1 MKDERLKN
9 GGMQFITHYTERYSY
24 LDAARM
30 ALEGGC
36 RWVQL
41 RMKDTPVE
49 TIEPVALEVQAL
61 CRQYGATFIID
72 DHVELARKLHA
83 DGVHLGKKDMPIA
96 DARRILGAEY
106 IIGGTANTFEDVLQ
120 HYKAGADYIGCGP
133 FRYTTTKK
141 NLSPILGLEGYR
153 SIGEEEQ
160 PMLLLL
166 ILADDFTGALDT
178 GVQFAACGIATRV
191 VVGEQVDFA
200 ANDAAV
206 LVVDTE
212 TRHLPAAEAYAVI
225 AKLTR
230 EAMSAGVFS
239 IYKKTDSALRGNIGA
254 ELSALLKTSGERQLP
269 FLPAFPQ
276 IDRVTRDGVHYISG
290 VPVTESPFG
299 IDPFEPV
306 RHARVTE
313 LIGEQ
318 TDVPAHS
325 FPTLKEDE
333 AVPEQEG
340 ILVFDAGSL
349 DDLASTG
356 RALFQNGKPRLMA
369 GCAGFAALLPDLMKM
384 TERRT
389 VTMPKLD
396 PRLLVVCGSV
406 NSITLRQ
413 LDVAEQNGFSRL
425 RLTPRQKL
433 DPGYWESENGKE
445 ALQGINEML
454 AANPRCIIETN
465 DEGGNQP
472 TADYAAARG
481 LDLEGLRV
489 GIASSIGH
497 MLGKLFTSPA
507 LGTLLLTG
515 GDTLLQCM
523 NCVGIKEL
531 EPVCE
536 MEKGVVLAR
545 FTYCGCTRY
554 VITKSGGFGHEKLL
568 LDLADRIAAEQT

>member
-1 MKDERLKN
+1 M
-9 GGMQFITHYTERYSY
+9 
-24 LDAARM
+24 
-30 ALEGGC
+30 
-36 RWVQL
+36 
-41 RMKDTPVE
+41 
-49 TIEPVALEVQAL
+49 
-61 CRQYGATFIID
+61 
-72 DHVELARKLHA
+72 
-83 DGVHLGKKDMPIA
+83 
-96 DARRILGAEY
+96 
-106 IIGGTANTFEDVLQ
+106 
-120 HYKAGADYIGCGP
+120 
-133 FRYTTTKK
+133 
-141 NLSPILGLEGYR
+141 
-153 SIGEEEQ
+153 
-160 PMLLLL
+160 
-166 ILADDFTGALDT
+166 
-178 GVQFAACGIATRV
+178 
-191 VVGEQVDFA
+191 
-200 ANDAAV
+200 
-206 LVVDTE
+206 
-212 TRHLPAAEAYAVI
+212 
-225 AKLTR
+225 
-230 EAMSAGVFS
+230 
-239 IYKKTDSALRGNIGA
+239 
-254 ELSALLKTSGERQLP
+254 
-269 FLPAFPQ
+269 
-276 IDRVTRDGVHYISG
+276 
-290 VPVTESPFG
+290 TESPFG

-325 FPTLKEDE
+325 FPTLKEGE

-340 ILVFDAGSL
+340 ILIFDAGSL

-356 RALFQNGKPRLMA
+356 RALFRNDRPRLMA

-384 TERRT
+384 PERRT

-406 NSITLRQ
+406 NPITLRQ

>member
-1 MKDERLKN
+1 
-9 GGMQFITHYTERYSY
+9 
-24 LDAARM
+24 
-30 ALEGGC
+30 
-36 RWVQL
+36 
-41 RMKDTPVE
+41 
-49 TIEPVALEVQAL
+49 
-61 CRQYGATFIID
+61 
-72 DHVELARKLHA
+72 
-83 DGVHLGKKDMPIA
+83 
-96 DARRILGAEY
+96 
-106 IIGGTANTFEDVLQ
+106 
-120 HYKAGADYIGCGP
+120 
-133 FRYTTTKK
+133 
-141 NLSPILGLEGYR
+141 
-153 SIGEEEQ
+153 
-160 PMLLLL
+160 MLLLL

-178 GVQFAACGIATRV
+178 GVQFAACGIPTRV

-212 TRHLPAAEAYAVI
+212 TRHLSAAKAYAVI
-225 AKLTR
+225 AKLAR
-230 EAMSAGVFS
+230 EAMSAGAFN

-254 ELSALLKTSGERQLP
+254 ELSALLKTSGERRLP

-318 TDVPAHS
+318 TDVPAYS
-325 FPTLKEDE
+325 FPTLKEGE

-356 RALFQNGKPRLMA
+356 RALFRNGRPRLMA

-389 VTMPKLD
+389 VTMLKLD
-396 PRLLVVCGSV
+396 HRLLVVCGSV

-465 DEGGNQP
+465 DEGGNRP

-481 LDLEGLRV
+481 LDLGGMRV

-545 FTYCGCTRY
+545 FTYRGCTRY
-554 VITKSGGFGHEKLL
+554 VITKSGGFGHEELL
-568 LDLADRIAAEQT
+568 LDLADRIAAK

>member
-1 MKDERLKN
+1 MLRLL
-9 GGMQFITHYTERYSY
+9 MI
-24 LDAARM
+24 
-30 ALEGGC
+30 
-36 RWVQL
+36 
-41 RMKDTPVE
+41 
-49 TIEPVALEVQAL
+49 
-61 CRQYGATFIID
+61 
-72 DHVELARKLHA
+72 
-83 DGVHLGKKDMPIA
+83 
-96 DARRILGAEY
+96 
-106 IIGGTANTFEDVLQ
+106 
-120 HYKAGADYIGCGP
+120 
-133 FRYTTTKK
+133 
-141 NLSPILGLEGYR
+141 
-153 SIGEEEQ
+153 
-160 PMLLLL
+160 
-166 ILADDFTGALDT
+166 ADDFTGALDT
-178 GVQFAACGIATRV
+178 GVQLAAHGIPTQV
-191 VVGEQVDFA
+191 VVGQADLSA
-200 ANDAAV
+200 CSSTV

-212 TRHLPAAEAYAVI
+212 TRHLPAAKAAKAVEE
-225 AKLTR
+225 LTR
-230 EAMSAGVFS
+230 SAVENGVGC

-254 ELSALLKTSGERQLP
+254 ELAALLKASGARNLP

-276 IDRVTRDGVHYISG
+276 IGRTTEKGVHYIKG
-290 VPVTESPFG
+290 VPVNESPFG

-325 FPTLKEDE
+325 FPTLKEGE

-356 RALFQNGKPRLMA
+356 RALFQNGRPRLMA

-384 TERRT
+384 PGRRT

-545 FTYCGCTRY
+545 FTYRGCTRY

-568 LDLADRIAAEQT
+568 LDLADRIAAK

>member
-1 MKDERLKN
+1 M
-9 GGMQFITHYTERYSY
+9 
-24 LDAARM
+24 
-30 ALEGGC
+30 
-36 RWVQL
+36 
-41 RMKDTPVE
+41 
-49 TIEPVALEVQAL
+49 
-61 CRQYGATFIID
+61 
-72 DHVELARKLHA
+72 
-83 DGVHLGKKDMPIA
+83 
-96 DARRILGAEY
+96 
-106 IIGGTANTFEDVLQ
+106 
-120 HYKAGADYIGCGP
+120 
-133 FRYTTTKK
+133 
-141 NLSPILGLEGYR
+141 
-153 SIGEEEQ
+153 
-160 PMLLLL
+160 
-166 ILADDFTGALDT
+166 
-178 GVQFAACGIATRV
+178 
-191 VVGEQVDFA
+191 
-200 ANDAAV
+200 
-206 LVVDTE
+206 
-212 TRHLPAAEAYAVI
+212 
-225 AKLTR
+225 
-230 EAMSAGVFS
+230 
-239 IYKKTDSALRGNIGA
+239 
-254 ELSALLKTSGERQLP
+254 
-269 FLPAFPQ
+269 
-276 IDRVTRDGVHYISG
+276 TRDGVHYISG

-318 TDVPAHS
+318 TDVPAYS
-325 FPTLKEDE
+325 FPTLKEGE

-356 RALFQNGKPRLMA
+356 RALFRNGRPHLMA

-545 FTYCGCTRY
+545 FTYRGCTRY

-568 LDLADRIAAEQT
+568 LDLADRIAAE